1 MTANINS
8 SNIVQG
14 PANLWLAPFGT
25 TEPADS
31 AVTSDPGAGWVFA
44 GGTEDPV
51 VLEEDMTYA
60 DQTVTQVAMPVG
72 ARLTKYEV
80 TIKTKLSE
88 LTVQNLQY
96 AMNQLNTVT
105 VNSGYTSIDRQVG
118 LASSQPTYCAV
129 LVDGWAPQL
138 VSGSARWRHIVR
150 KCISMP
156 KITRAYDPTKQ
167 AFYDV
172 TFKGYFISSSIA
184 PVHEV
189 MQTA

>member
-1 MTANINS
+1 MTANINPN
-8 SNIVQG
+8 NIVQG

-25 TEPADS
+25 TEPLDS

-60 DQTVTQVAMPVG
+60 DLTVTQVQMAVG

-80 TIKTKLSE
+80 TVKTKMSE

-118 LASSQPTYCAV
+118 LASSQPTYAA
-129 LVDGWAPQL
+129 LLIDGWGPTL
-138 VSGSARWRHIVR
+138 VGGSARWRHIVR
-150 KCISMP
+150 KVISMP

-167 AFYDV
+167 GFFDV
-172 TFKGYFISSSIA
+172 TFKGFFVSSSIA

-189 MQTA
+189 LQTA